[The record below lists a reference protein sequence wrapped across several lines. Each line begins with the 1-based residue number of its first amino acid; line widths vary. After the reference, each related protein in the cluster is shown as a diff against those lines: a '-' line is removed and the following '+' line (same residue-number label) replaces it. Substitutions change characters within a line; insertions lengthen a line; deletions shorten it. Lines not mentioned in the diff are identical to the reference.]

1 MDRRPSLELEC
12 MMAGRASTGMSW
24 ATSSRIMWPTR
35 APPLTSSAIIV
46 NVMGANWM
54 PPTRR
59 DAADVE
65 KYVEKKFFT
74 LEPDESVTA
83 AGSQRAE
90 GIHEELTKTETEG
103 TYIMA

>member
-1 MDRRPSLELEC
+1 MDRRPSLDLEC
-12 MMAGRASTGMSW
+12 MMAGRALAGAGMSW

-35 APPLTSSAIIV
+35 APPPLTSSAIIV
-46 NVMGANWM
+46 IVMGASWM

-90 GIHEELTKTETEG
+90 GIHSKS
-103 TYIMA
+103 